1 LFGQESFIDEIA
13 LSSKKDPLDFRLSL
27 LKDHPKFVAI
37 LNKLAEISDYRNR
50 KKKGESIGIAISRS
64 FASTV
69 AHAIVV
75 EKSGAGVKIKKVF
88 SVIDCGIALNER
100 NIIAQT
106 QSNIVMGLTAAIK
119 NEITVK
125 NGETQQSNFHN
136 YSVLR
141 QGEIPQME
149 VFVMKNED
157 LPGGVGEPGLPPVA
171 PALCN
176 AVFLATGKRIRKLP
190 FDLNQI

>member
-1 LFGQESFIDEIA
+1 
-13 LSSKKDPLDFRLSL
+13 
-27 LKDHPKFVAI
+27 
-37 LNKLAEISDYRNR
+37 
-50 KKKGESIGIAISRS
+50 
-64 FASTV
+64 V

-176 AVFLATGKRIRKLP
+176 AVFFATGKRIRKLP
-190 FDLNQI
+190 FDLDQI

>member
-1 LFGQESFIDEIA
+1 
-13 LSSKKDPLDFRLSL
+13 
-27 LKDHPKFVAI
+27 
-37 LNKLAEISDYRNR
+37 
-50 KKKGESIGIAISRS
+50 
-64 FASTV
+64 
-69 AHAIVV
+69 
-75 EKSGAGVKIKKVF
+75 
-88 SVIDCGIALNER
+88 
-100 NIIAQT
+100 
-106 QSNIVMGLTAAIK
+106 MGLTAAIK